1 MIADCGFG
9 MAHRVTNR
17 LLTRAVPYRPNRVT
31 NRLLTRAAPYRPKSA
46 IRNPQSAIIMFPV
59 NLSVTRVNKHTRTVW
74 SFFMVPRNGP
84 RPEFRA
90 GQVAILSQDHSRGG
104 AGDYNDTYIAFASA
118 PEEDEFEFLI
128 KHVPEPPGLSGALF
142 DPSVEK
148 KVVLKNIV
156 GCGFPVEDHKGHD
169 LVFVAMGIGLAPL
182 RSTLRHLLLSRKD
195 YGRLVVLYG
204 ARTVEDFCFEDEMA
218 TEWREQGIE
227 LRQVISQPKSD
238 WSGPTG
244 YVQSLLDNIVP
255 ELNFPVALVCGSRE
269 MIGQTRV
276 QLLDL
281 GFAPE
286 KILTNY

>member
-1 MIADCGFG
+1 
-9 MAHRVTNR
+9 
-17 LLTRAVPYRPNRVT
+17 
-31 NRLLTRAAPYRPKSA
+31 
-46 IRNPQSAIIMFPV
+46 MFPV
-59 NLSVTRVNKHTRTVW
+59 NLSITRIDKHTHSVW
-74 SFFMVPRNGP
+74 SFFMIPQSGP

-90 GQVAILSQDHSRGG
+90 GQVAILKIDNC
-104 AGDYNDTYIAFASA
+104 ADAYMAFASA
-118 PEEDEFEFLI
+118 PEEDEFEFLV
-128 KHVPEPPGLSGALF
+128 KNSTESPKGSAALF
-142 DPSVEK
+142 GPQTDRL
-148 KVVLKNIV
+148 VVLKNIV
-156 GCGFPVEDHKGHD
+156 GHGFSVENYEGHD
-169 LVFVAMGIGLAPL
+169 LVFVAMGTGLAPL
-182 RSTLRHLLLSRKD
+182 RSTLRHLSRSRED

-204 ARTVEDFCFEDEMA
+204 ARTVDDFCFEAEMA
-218 TEWREQGIE
+218 TEWREQGVE